1 MDGKKFL
8 FLSRAQRWTISLGL
22 LLLMAAAML
31 GVVYGPHSDTH
42 QHLGNVSAE
51 ALKLLLT
58 ASAGWV
64 LVLLYT
70 SSNSFGRIEKETV
83 AFLTRD
89 LCRPAAQGARRFEA
103 RPGIIDDTAPLTMA
117 CIAATR
123 TSVTYEVAAG
133 PGQSLYFW
141 CNLNVCDMSTVF
153 MLPGEHAGSYET
165 VYAATLNG
173 FRHRNLAVTS
183 FGLVP
188 HRFHADGQPR
198 PYLELY
204 VTQRF
209 ERDFL
214 FDAAARIHAAQ
225 ALQGDLRS
233 FLVSHSRANTQS
245 P

>member
-22 LLLMAAAML
+22 MLLMAVALL
-31 GVVYGPHSDTH
+31 GVIYGPHSEMH
-42 QHLGNVSAE
+42 QHIGNVSAE

-70 SSNSFGRIEKETV
+70 SSNSFERIEQETV

-89 LCRPAAQGARRFEA
+89 LCRSAEQGGRRFEA
-103 RPGIIDDTAPLTMA
+103 RPGIIDDTVPLSMA
-117 CIAATR
+117 CIASTR
-123 TSVTYEVAAG
+123 TSVTYEVAGASD
-133 PGQSLYFW
+133 QRMHFW
-141 CNLNVCDMSTVF
+141 CNLNVCDMETVF
-153 MLPGEHAGSYET
+153 MLPSEHADHYEA

-173 FRHRNLAVTS
+173 FRHRNLSVTS
-183 FGLVP
+183 FGLVT

-198 PYLELY
+198 QYLELY
-204 VTQRF
+204 VTQTF

-233 FLVSHSRANTQS
+233 FLVSGARAVS
-245 P
+245 AG